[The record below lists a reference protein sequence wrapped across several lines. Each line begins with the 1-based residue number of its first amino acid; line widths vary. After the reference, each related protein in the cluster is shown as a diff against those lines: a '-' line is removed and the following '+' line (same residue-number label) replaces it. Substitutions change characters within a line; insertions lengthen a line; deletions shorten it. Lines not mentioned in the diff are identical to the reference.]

1 MEQKNNTLLFY
12 TLLYFVFLYLPVLF
26 LPLFSF
32 NDSNFMS
39 FPLSGF
45 TTEHYEEMWKSTN
58 LHKALW
64 ASVKVGVVASVVST
78 TIALFAAK
86 AFARYKFRGENI
98 SYGAIMMPFLIPEII
113 LAVSIL
119 VIWLSLG
126 FKLGL
131 VPVTLG
137 HILFCTPFAML
148 ILIARIEGFDF
159 SLEEA
164 SRDLGENAWGT
175 FYRVSLPLYLPGIIP
190 SLLLSFIISFDEF
203 ILAFFL
209 TGSDATLPMYM
220 WGQMRFIQKL
230 PHVLALGAVIIVFT
244 TLIVLLAF
252 WLRNIGQGK
261 DKAGLGI
268 KIHEQFFYTDKSDI

>member
-1 MEQKNNTLLFY
+1 MEQKNNTLLIY
-12 TLLYFVFLYLPVLF
+12 TLLYFAFLYVPVLF

-32 NDSNFMS
+32 NDGNYMS
-39 FPLSGF
+39 FPLTGF
-45 TTEHYEEMWKSTN
+45 TTEHYEEMWSKSN
-58 LHKALW
+58 LHNALW
-64 ASVKVGVVASVVST
+64 ASIKVGVVASIVST
-78 TIALFAAK
+78 PIALFAAK
-86 AFARYKFRGENI
+86 AFARYKFRGQNV

-113 LAVSIL
+113 LAVSLLI
-119 VIWLSLG
+119 IWLALG

-175 FYRVSLPLYLPGIIP
+175 FFRVSLPLYLPGIIA

-203 ILAFFL
+203 VLAFFL

-220 WGQMRFIQKL
+220 WAQMRFVQKL

-252 WLRNIGQGK
+252 WLRNLGQGK
-261 DKAGLGI
+261 KKAEFGI
-268 KIHEQFFYTDKSDI
+268 NIHE